1 MLKCKCTLLYGGC
14 RYTNMAG
21 VLPTFFNGGGNS
33 SSSFL
38 RNDFVG
44 RGLTLMYITLSEF
57 IALGMFVIALI
68 TLVILISD
76 HIRKK

>member
-1 MLKCKCTLLYGGC
+1 
-14 RYTNMAG
+14 
-21 VLPTFFNGGGNS
+21 
-33 SSSFL
+33 
-38 RNDFVG
+38 
-44 RGLTLMYITLSEF
+44 MYITLSEF

>member
-1 MLKCKCTLLYGGC
+1 MHPPLREVQVHHYGG
-14 RYTNMAG
+14 RPSDIFQWRREILAHPSSATIS
-21 VLPTFFNGGGNS
+21 LEGG
-33 SSSFL
+33 L
-38 RNDFVG
+38 M
-44 RGLTLMYITLSEF
+44 LMYITLSEF